1 MKKILAV
8 LTAILTLLA
17 PLCAFA
23 EGAAQ
28 TVTETVTETAV
39 ETAGSGIHLDGAA
52 FADSLQYMLKGMVG
66 IFLVTAIIILAVLI
80 LEKTTGKKK
89 DESEN

>member
-1 MKKILAV
+1 MMKKFFAC

-23 EGAAQ
+23 EGATQ
-28 TVTETVTETAV
+28 TVT

-66 IFLVTAIIILAVLI
+66 IFLVTAIIILAMLI

-89 DESEN
+89 EEKAD